1 MSIRNLNCNNIVV
14 SDITFNSSQANIVNF
29 KGVTVYD
36 NTQPDTVEFELY
48 PEFVSTHTDILY
60 PRVPSGNTYSLPS
73 SFYLMG
79 NSNFFIRTKAV
90 NTGEITITRSYNS
103 IDYPYRIDNYGYGF
117 MRAIFYDRWP
127 GGQTQTYGSTVTFTP
142 ENDPT
147 QAKTIKFL
155 SEVDENNTEF
165 QKGLLLSRL
174 LRIPSS
180 GLTGDIKMYFFP
192 YSFDSSLFYDDIKCM
207 VIDCSQVGD
216 FDSNSNIIRYP
227 TITGVEPTNLV
238 NNVFLEELL
247 PTRVGATELNL
258 HYKAGANNS
267 ADYKYAFV
275 AIDIS
280 NRYSSYNNMTASK
293 VHFIQEPYSANRVY
307 YGDVPKD
314 AKWWEAYADSSDSSQ
329 RYHYMFQ
336 FTNSEILTGSREVT
350 CASLKQNVPIQTV
363 ILVPTVL
370 PHTIT
375 SETGSYSELTNS
387 EHYYWGTQEYTIY
400 NLTTSNAVYTIQI
413 L

>member
-1 MSIRNLNCNNIVV
+1 MSVQNLKYDSVV
-14 SDITFNSSQANIVNF
+14 ARSVDYNNSSVAIVNYN
-29 KGVTVYD
+29 GTTVYD
-36 NTQPDTVEFELY
+36 NSQSAATEFELY
-48 PEFVSTHTDILY
+48 PEFVPTNNSRLY
-60 PRVPSGNTYSLPS
+60 PRVASGDTYSLPS
-73 SFYLMG
+73 SIYLMG
-79 NSNFFIRTKAV
+79 NSNFFIRTKEV
-90 NTGEITITRSYNS
+90 NTGKINITRSWKS
-103 IDYPYRIDNYGYGF
+103 MDYVYRIDDYGYGY
-117 MRAIFYDRWP
+117 MKAIYYDRWP
-127 GGQTQTYGSTVTFTP
+127 GGQTQSYASTVTFTP
-142 ENDPT
+142 ENDST
-147 QAKTIKFL
+147 KAKTFNFL
-155 SEVDENNTEF
+155 SQVDEDNTVF

-192 YSFDSSLFYDDIKCM
+192 YGFNSNLFYEDIKCV

-216 FDSNSNIIRYP
+216 FDSNNNIIRYP
-227 TITGVEPTNLV
+227 TITGVETANLV

-258 HYKAGANNS
+258 HYRAGANNT
-267 ADYKYAFV
+267 ADYRYAFV

-280 NRYSSYNNMTASK
+280 DTYSSYNNIVGSR

-350 CASLKQNVPIQTV
+350 CATLSLYIQTV
-363 ILVPTVL
+363 ILVPTAL
-370 PHTIT
+370 QHTIT
-375 SETGSYSELTNS
+375 SESGSYSELTSS